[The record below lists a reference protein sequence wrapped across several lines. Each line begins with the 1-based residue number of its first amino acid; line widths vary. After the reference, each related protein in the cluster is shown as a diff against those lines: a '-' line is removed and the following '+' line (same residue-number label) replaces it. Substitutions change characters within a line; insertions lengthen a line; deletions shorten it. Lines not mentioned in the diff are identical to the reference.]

1 MPTKSKK
8 RTPKHLPTYTH
19 ERTAYAGIRE
29 RLALASLAYSKT
41 WAAVYAHH
49 FGQYVHTVRMM
60 GKTEGWEAHYMWTDN
75 LPRIDMNNPG
85 VRREIAHAIEGA
97 RAAYYENRHPSPALL
112 AIVANVA
119 ARKVAA

>member
-1 MPTKSKK
+1 MPSKSKK

-41 WAAVYAHH
+41 WKSVYAVHS
-49 FGQYVHTVRMM
+49 GQYVHTVRMM
-60 GKTEGWEAHYMWTDN
+60 GKTEGWEAHCMWTDN
-75 LPRIDMNNPG
+75 CPRIDINNPA

-97 RAAYYENRHPSPALL
+97 RAAWYDSKHPSNELL

-119 ARKVAA
+119 ARRAA